1 MKERD
6 IRPKKLFE
14 KYLYLSN
21 LDIKK
26 YFKKATKKINCV
38 ACGKKGKFAF
48 KKKVFLI
55 VNVLTVKHY
64 SLILGTSNKRFWII
78 TQNHLR
84 LDFWQI
90 DIIKRQ
96 KNLEGK

>member
-26 YFKKATKKINCV
+26 YFKKATKKINCI

-48 KKKVFLI
+48 KKKKFFL
-55 VNVLTVKHY
+55 L
-64 SLILGTSNKRFWII
+64 
-78 TQNHLR
+78 
-84 LDFWQI
+84 
-90 DIIKRQ
+90 
-96 KNLEGK
+96 